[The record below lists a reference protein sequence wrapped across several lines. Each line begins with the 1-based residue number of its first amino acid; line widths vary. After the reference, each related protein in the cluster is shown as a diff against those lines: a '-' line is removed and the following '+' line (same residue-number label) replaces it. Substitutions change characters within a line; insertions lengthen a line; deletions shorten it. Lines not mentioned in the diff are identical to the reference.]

1 MDDAL
6 SLKHHHFTDPRKLE
20 ASPIREQPQYGILL
34 VFQAL
39 LGGQRQGLSFIEA
52 DSMVLHDYLCTL
64 LRQLRLSQRT
74 IKGKN
79 PKKPTFTIYFQA
91 LPDTFATYR
100 PSSVD
105 TAAAVLEKWRWR
117 THQTQDG
124 VLAGVDD
131 RYVAI
136 REEDAATIVWLLA
149 IWGITART
157 VQRPIQWGGTVRPGW
172 MVVEGASLLAEQK
185 WEDTS
190 EEIDRD
196 RVKAL
201 LRIIENGD

>member
-1 MDDAL
+1 MNEAL
-6 SLKHHHFTDPRKLE
+6 SLKYHHFTTPRKLE
-20 ASPIREQPQYGILL
+20 ASPIREEPQYGILL

-39 LGGQRQGLSFIEA
+39 LGGEREGLSFIEA

-91 LPDTFATYR
+91 LPDVFATYR
-100 PSSVD
+100 PNNVGA
-105 TAAAVLEKWRWR
+105 AAAVLEKWRWR
-117 THQTQDG
+117 THQTADG

-149 IWGITART
+149 VWGVTSRI
-157 VQRPIQWGGTVRPGW
+157 VQRPVQWGGTVRPGW
-172 MVVEGASLLAEQK
+172 MVVEGASLLAETK
-185 WEDTS
+185 WEDMS
-190 EEIDRD
+190 EEIDKD

-201 LRIIENGD
+201 LRIIGDGE